1 MLHPIVLTT
10 TTLKV
15 SLKARRE
22 LGIGLKGPRD
32 HVRILLDV
40 YDIVR
45 VIELPQECAGQ
56 SERCRVSYNLEE
68 KAGDDKEE
76 TSVQHVTVLHTLDEV
91 IEMMEEAKTEKPDW
105 MD

>member
-22 LGIGLKGPRD
+22 LGIGLSGPKE

-45 VIELPQECAGQ
+45 VIEVAQDGAGQ
-56 SERCRVSYNLEE
+56 SERCRVSYNLQERVD
-68 KAGDDKEE
+68 DDKEE

-91 IEMMEEAKTEKPDW
+91 IEKMEEAKEEKPDW
-105 MD
+105 ME